1 MFLKVTKW
9 NPKLNVKDRFQNF
22 ILQTYCLVWQ
32 SYWAKAATQKHSPRS
47 GRRNRPSKGR
57 TIMIVWVYQFQEF
70 IKVWKLHVYY
80 CVSSE
85 NLWTRI
91 QGKMVLSCSVVG
103 CSTERG
109 GVKLCSHSSI
119 FRRKQGFNQ
128 LGALCFKILYLTEQS
143 RPKGILYC
151 QWMIKF
157 DRMYLLLAW
166 LHAPSSR
173 IRSRHFEEKDI
184 SNNRLSPTAIPINTN
199 ISNNNNG
206 NNFQKG
212 QSCI

>member
-1 MFLKVTKW
+1 MFLFLLTFLKYDSEAWKYLLGFLMFLKVTKW

-91 QGKMVLSCSVVG
+91 QGKMVLSCSRVS
-103 CSTERG
+103 CST
-109 GVKLCSHSSI
+109 VNNKD
-119 FRRKQGFNQ
+119 
-128 LGALCFKILYLTEQS
+128 KINL
-143 RPKGILYC
+143 ILVT
-151 QWMIKF
+151 F
-157 DRMYLLLAW
+157 LLLQITLFLWKNATS
-166 LHAPSSR
+166 PMKR
-173 IRSRHFEEKDI
+173 I
-184 SNNRLSPTAIPINTN
+184 
-199 ISNNNNG
+199 
-206 NNFQKG
+206 
-212 QSCI
+212 

>member
-1 MFLKVTKW
+1 MSLPISGVYQSVKVTCILLCILRKPLDKDSRQ
-9 NPKLNVKDRFQNF
+9 NGFKLF
-22 ILQTYCLVWQ
+22 
-32 SYWAKAATQKHSPRS
+32 S
-47 GRRNRPSKGR
+47 
-57 TIMIVWVYQFQEF
+57 
-70 IKVWKLHVYY
+70 
-80 CVSSE
+80 
-85 NLWTRI
+85 
-91 QGKMVLSCSVVG
+91 
-103 CSTERG
+103 ERG

-128 LGALCFKILYLTEQS
+128 LGALCYKILYLTEQS
-143 RPKGILYC
+143 RILYC

-157 DRMYLLLAW
+157 DRMYLLLVW

-184 SNNRLSPTAIPINTN
+184 TNNRISPTAIPVTNTN
-199 ISNNNNG
+199 ISNNNNS